1 MHFIQREQF
10 CETNVTSHDFQ
21 HFQIWS
27 FFLMLP
33 RATDN
38 AVVGHMQARGPV
50 VGPHWIRL

>member
-1 MHFIQREQF
+1 
-10 CETNVTSHDFQ
+10 
-21 HFQIWS
+21 
-27 FFLMLP
+27 MLP